1 MGESDDGELA
11 AVGRAL
17 DLAYRR
23 FEADLA
29 AIEWD
34 FPQWERSVD
43 REGRITFR
51 RTVTTPVTP

>member
-1 MGESDDGELA
+1 MSDDGELA

-43 REGRITFR
+43 GEGRITFR